1 MVDWSLEDL
10 QKKERKRRAEVE
22 MVKPERKRE
31 DLETSGPRVTC
42 RFFFFFFK
50 CDTAISHYTPYSKW
64 CMIGVECCTFK
75 PLNLHILIP

>member
-42 RFFFFFFK
+42 RFFFFFLSV
-50 CDTAISHYTPYSKW
+50 IQLLVIILPTPN
-64 CMIGVECCTFK
+64 GA
-75 PLNLHILIP
+75 